1 MSKIRAQLPTIRF
14 LQSTLANDA
23 GDVVPVAL
31 ESAAGDV
38 YYYDSLHR
46 YCYLTAG
53 EEGTAW
59 EWVQR
64 YPSRVSDG
72 NGEENGINQ
81 E

>member
-59 EWVQR
+59 EWVRR
-64 YPSRVSDG
+64 YPSHTVISDG
-72 NGEENGINQ
+72 NDNETD
-81 E
+81 